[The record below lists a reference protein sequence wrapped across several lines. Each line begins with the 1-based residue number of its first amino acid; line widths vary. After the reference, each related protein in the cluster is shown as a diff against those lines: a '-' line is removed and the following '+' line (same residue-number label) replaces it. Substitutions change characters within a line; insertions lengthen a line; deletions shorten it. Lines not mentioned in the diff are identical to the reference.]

1 MISQNHISKSPVVDL
16 LGEDPRTV
24 FTSNGYFTV
33 PAGVRQIFLAIAG
46 GGGGG
51 GVTAGAW
58 ASGGGGGGGVAIGY
72 YKVTPGETIDVRVG
86 EGGRGGIPSVFGLDG
101 GTTVFG
107 NVMAY
112 GGRGGGQGAS
122 TTNGGHGGNGG
133 RTSGFLFL
141 PSEIVLPQGT
151 AGEQRRPQSTTNTT
165 NQPSHYSEYHEPLP
179 GMDHNG
185 SAGAFGDYSGGGGA
199 ATRYEGIAQWNRGGS
214 GLTGGGC
221 GSLHPQDANG
231 RDHGAGWGGAG
242 LLQAGW
248 EPHGMMT
255 STYAKC
261 NGGNG
266 GAGGGGGAAACG
278 SSNYAGQGGDGV
290 VMIWG

>member
-1 MISQNHISKSPVVDL
+1 MISQNHINKSPIVDL

-33 PAGVRQIFLAIAG
+33 PLGVKQIFLVACG

-51 GVTAGAW
+51 GVPAGAW
-58 ASGGGGGGGVAIGY
+58 ASGGGGGGGVAVGW

-107 NVMAY
+107 NVMAF
-112 GGRGGGQGAS
+112 GGRGGGQGTS
-122 TTNGGHGGNGG
+122 TTDGGHGGNGG
-133 RTSGFLFL
+133 KTSGFLYL
-141 PSEIVLPQGT
+141 PSDIVLPKGT
-151 AGEQRRPQSTTNTT
+151 DGEQRRPQSMASTTTSP
-165 NQPSHYSEYHEPLP
+165 NQYSSYALPLP
-179 GMDHNG
+179 GIDMNG
-185 SAGAFGDYSGGGGA
+185 SAGAAGDYSGGGGA
-199 ATRYEGIAQWNRGGS
+199 ATRYEQIGQFNRGGS
-214 GLTGGGC
+214 GLTGGGA
-221 GSLHPQDANG
+221 GSLHPTDANG
-231 RDHGAGWGGAG
+231 RQNGAGWGGAG

-255 STYAKC
+255 STYAQC